1 MLLASGLQT
10 SWAYSYGGPI
20 GNGGDAWQTGA
31 VGYGLAGALNAPK
44 NLGEEFRRNTPV
56 VYWACDANFH
66 AGGFFG
72 SDGLGAVSN
81 AFVVLNSLT
90 NVDNY
95 SQQLSE
101 FPLESRH
108 VNYTAMT
115 LGLLDLKSFVLGAM
129 MEQLGLAD
137 PVRYTWT
144 LHAIAHVGPVACPVG
159 MEHLVVQRNFD
170 FVSSPLNQLQY
181 SPYVNDT
188 LYSYNIVDLCPA
200 IAGIAEPFSVDPLAD
215 VYSPMA
221 SFESGSISWGGYFTG
236 LTRDDVAGLRSLFTT
251 NNVNMEQ
258 VVPGALLLTTNLGA
272 GAFITSS
279 NLNTLLVTAQTTDP
293 ALIPGLFPGVTVTSS
308 SNYPVIISTP
318 IIVAYFTNYIGS
330 PYGSLPVFVVATNG
344 YTYTPAL
351 AYVDTFG
358 NVITNAN
365 LTNTPNIVLAGPNIA
380 LSYYTNTPA
389 TVVTVTVGPGKYGQ
403 PYPPVNVTNTTVQY
417 ITQTNAASGEYL
429 VVPAGQCG
437 WKIISV
443 LLTNVVAS
451 TNLMATATNTV
462 TTGTNTTTTSSVQSI
477 VTYFTNH
484 TFWVEPIN
492 CVQSTPAPGLYE
504 GIERMQYVYAPYDST
519 LGQYWQPVTN
529 NYTMTLV
536 TNSQTLV
543 QNFQRIVVTPDFIFS
558 AFDDT
563 AGFAVF
569 WFSRNLNF
577 DTTQVLP
584 GLAGPG
590 TINPSTTISFNK
602 VGPVYFNEYGDTMD
616 GTPYFTENPGSDL
629 TDLFY
634 GEYFIWAS
642 FDGTTNAPVVYPD
655 GTSAANLENQVLIQ
669 ISPSTIPNGN
679 DDMTYSPVT
688 ISATGGAFTQPYT
701 WSASGLPSGLT
712 LVSNP
717 DSTATLSGTPEQT
730 GTFDFILTLTD
741 YVGRSVQWGYTITI
755 TP

>member
-31 VGYGLAGALNAPK
+31 VGYGLAGDLNAPK

-558 AFDDT
+558 A
-563 AGFAVF
+563 
-569 WFSRNLNF
+569 
-577 DTTQVLP
+577 
-584 GLAGPG
+584 
-590 TINPSTTISFNK
+590 
-602 VGPVYFNEYGDTMD
+602 
-616 GTPYFTENPGSDL
+616 
-629 TDLFY
+629 
-634 GEYFIWAS
+634 AS
-642 FDGTTNAPVVYPD
+642 MAPR
-655 GTSAANLENQVLIQ
+655 AASKWPFL
-669 ISPSTIPNGN
+669 
-679 DDMTYSPVT
+679 
-688 ISATGGAFTQPYT
+688 
-701 WSASGLPSGLT
+701 
-712 LVSNP
+712 
-717 DSTATLSGTPEQT
+717 
-730 GTFDFILTLTD
+730 
-741 YVGRSVQWGYTITI
+741 
-755 TP
+755 